1 MLWEK
6 MKSVLLYGGL
16 TREQYKKISPE
27 IDEANRKSVVLLSV
41 ACLIF
46 YSVRLLRYSTIPAG
60 NRFLFHTT
68 VALFAL
74 LAVVNTRFKNK
85 GWLIHGSAY
94 LFLAIYLGTG
104 IFSSIGNG
112 SLQQRTTLYL
122 VFVSVGPMLYALNA
136 LELAAVIVPS
146 ELVYLA
152 LIWKFQSAYPV
163 YATNRSNSLF
173 FAMSGLLL
181 GVYMANMKISGIYN
195 FHLNAENQKI
205 RDLNAALSASQ
216 TQLEAALVAAEQ
228 ANRAKTGFLNTMSHD
243 IRTPMNAILG
253 FAELAEGKAE
263 QPERVKEYLTKIRT
277 AGRHLLSLI
286 NDCLD
291 MSRIESG
298 TVELQAA
305 PVNLRELTEEV
316 CDIVQSGAAAGGL
329 NFVSEV
335 HIRQET
341 VLVDSL
347 RLRQILLNLL
357 GNAIKFT
364 SPGGT
369 VRLALTETEGA
380 PEGSAN
386 LCFRVEDTGIG
397 MSEEFQKHLFE
408 AFSRENTSA
417 VRNIQGTGLGMAI
430 TKNLVDLMGGSIAVS
445 SQPGR
450 GTSFRLAF
458 RFPVSAKTEAKAP
471 KKTVNFTGKR
481 LLLAEDNSLN
491 AELATEILETLGFCV
506 DLAKDGR
513 EAVAAIQGDETYD
526 AVLMDLQMPNMD
538 GLQAARTI
546 RSLADPAKAGIPILA
561 MTADAF
567 EASRRK
573 TLEAGMN
580 GHITKPIEVPKL
592 IEALQGVLGE

>member
-6 MKSVLLYGGL
+6 VKRVLLYGGL
-16 TREQYKKISPE
+16 SREEYKTISPE
-27 IDEANRKSVVLLSV
+27 IDEANRKSVVLLSA

-46 YSVRLLRYSTIPAG
+46 YSVRLLRYSTIPVG
-60 NRFLFHTT
+60 NRLLFHTT

-74 LAVVNTRFKNK
+74 LAAVNTRFRNK
-85 GWLIHGSAY
+85 GWLVHGSAY

-112 SLQQRTTLYL
+112 SLQHRTTLYL

-136 LELAAVIVPS
+136 LELAAVFVPG
-146 ELVYLA
+146 ELLYLA
-152 LIWKFQSAYPV
+152 LIRKFQSAYPV
-163 YATNRSNSLF
+163 YETNRSNSLF
-173 FAMSGLLL
+173 FALSGLLL
-181 GVYMANMKISGIYN
+181 GIYMANMKISGIYYS
-195 FHLNAENQKI
+195 HLNAENEKI
-205 RDLNAALSASQ
+205 RELNAALSASQ
-216 TQLEAALVAAEQ
+216 AQLKEALEEAEK
-228 ANRAKTGFLNTMSHD
+228 ANRAKTSFLNTMSHD

-253 FAELAEGKAE
+253 FAELAEGKTD
-263 QPERVKEYLTKIRT
+263 QPVRIREYLAKIRT
-277 AGRHLLSLI
+277 AGQHLLSLI
-286 NDCLD
+286 NDVLD

-305 PVNLRELTEEV
+305 PVNLRELVGNV
-316 CDIVQSGAAAGGL
+316 CDIVQSGAAAGRL

-335 HIRQET
+335 QICQEN
-341 VLVDSL
+341 VLADSL

-364 SPGGT
+364 PPGGA
-369 VRLALTETEGA
+369 VRLLLTEAAGA
-380 PEGSAN
+380 PEGSMD
-386 LCFRVEDTGIG
+386 LGVRVEDTGIG

-408 AFSRENTSA
+408 AFSREKSSA

-430 TKNLVDLMGGSIAVS
+430 TKNLVDLMGGTIAVS
-445 SQPGR
+445 SAPGR
-450 GTSFRLAF
+450 GTSFRLTF
-458 RFPVSAKTEAKAP
+458 RFPVCAAEAAKEP
-471 KKTVNFTGKR
+471 KKTMDFTGKR
-481 LLLAEDNSLN
+481 LLLAEDNDLN
-491 AELATEILETLGFCV
+491 AELAMEILETLGFQV

-513 EAVAAIQGDETYD
+513 EAVAAIQGPQTYD

-538 GLQAARTI
+538 GLQAARAI
-546 RSLADPAKAGIPILA
+546 RSLKDPAKAGIPILA

-580 GHITKPIEVPKL
+580 GHITKPIEVSKL
-592 IEALQGVLGE
+592 TEALQGVLG

>member
-1 MLWEK
+1 MLWDK
-6 MKSVLLYGGL
+6 MKQVLLYGGL
-16 TREQYKKISPE
+16 SREQYKKISPE
-27 IDEANRKSVVLLSV
+27 IDEANRKSVVLLSA

-46 YSVRLLRYSTIPAG
+46 YSVRLARYSTMSAS
-60 NRFLFHTT
+60 NRLLFHVT
-68 VALFAL
+68 VVLFAL
-74 LAVVNTRFKNK
+74 LALVNTRFQNK
-85 GWLIHGSAY
+85 KWLVHGSAY

-104 IFSSIGNG
+104 ILSAVGTG

-136 LELAAVIVPS
+136 VELAAVIVPS

-152 LIWKFQSAYPV
+152 LIQKFQSAYPV
-163 YATNRSNSLF
+163 YATNQSNSIF
-173 FAMSGLLL
+173 FSAAGLLL
-181 GVYMANMKISGIYN
+181 GVYTANMKISGIYN

-205 RDLNAALSASQ
+205 RDLNQALSASQ
-216 TQLEAALVAAEQ
+216 AQLKEALEGAEQ
-228 ANRAKTGFLNTMSHD
+228 ANRAKTSFLNTMSHD

-253 FAELAEGKAE
+253 FAEPAEGKAD
-263 QPERVKEYLTKIRT
+263 QPERVREYLTKIRT

-286 NDCLD
+286 NDVLD

-298 TVELQAA
+298 AVELQAA
-305 PVNLRELTEEV
+305 PVNLRKLTEEV
-316 CDIVQSGAAAGGL
+316 CDIVQSGAAAGQL

-335 HIRQET
+335 HICQET
-341 VLVDSL
+341 VLADSL

-364 SPGGT
+364 PSGGT
-369 VRLALTETEGA
+369 VRLALTENTGA
-380 PEGSAN
+380 PEGCVDLS
-386 LCFRVEDTGIG
+386 FQVEDTGLG

-430 TKNLVDLMGGSIAVS
+430 TKNLVDLMGGTITVS
-445 SQPGR
+445 SRPSQ
-450 GTSFRLAF
+450 GTSFHLTF
-458 RFPVSAKTEAKAP
+458 LFPACAPEEAKEQ
-471 KKTVNFTGKR
+471 KKTVDFTGKQ
-481 LLLAEDNSLN
+481 LLLAEDNELN
-491 AELATEILETLGFCV
+491 AELAMEILTNLGFHV

-513 EAVAAIQGDETYD
+513 EALTAMEGPGTYD

-538 GLQAARTI
+538 GLQAAKAI
-546 RSLADPAKAGIPILA
+546 RSLADPAKANIPILA

-580 GHITKPIEVPKL
+580 GRITKPIEVPKL
-592 IEALQGVLGE
+592 IEALQGVLG

>member
-1 MLWEK
+1 MLWDK
-6 MKSVLLYGGL
+6 IKRVLLYGGL
-16 TREQYKKISPE
+16 SREQYKKISPE
-27 IDEANRKSVVLLSV
+27 IDEANRKSVVLLSA

-46 YSVRLLRYSTIPAG
+46 YSIRLARYSTMSAS
-60 NRFLFHTT
+60 NRLLFHMT
-68 VALFAL
+68 VVLFAL
-74 LAVVNTRFKNK
+74 LALVNIRFQNRK
-85 GWLIHGSAY
+85 WLVHGSAY

-104 IFSSIGNG
+104 ILSAVGTG

-136 LELAAVIVPS
+136 VELAAVIVPS

-152 LIWKFQSAYPV
+152 LIQKFQSAYPV
-163 YATNRSNSLF
+163 YATNQSNSIF
-173 FAMSGLLL
+173 FSVAGLLL
-181 GVYMANMKISGIYN
+181 GVYTANMKISGIYN

-205 RDLNAALSASQ
+205 RELNEALSASQ
-216 TQLEAALVAAEQ
+216 TQLKAALVEAEK
-228 ANRAKTGFLNTMSHD
+228 ANRAKTSFLNTMSHD

-253 FAELAEGKAE
+253 FAELAEGKAD
-263 QPERVKEYLTKIRT
+263 QPERVREYLTKIQT

-286 NDCLD
+286 NDVLD

-298 TVELQAA
+298 AVELQAA
-305 PVNLRELTEEV
+305 PVNLRKLTEEV
-316 CDIVQSGAAAGGL
+316 CDIVQSGAAAGQL

-341 VLVDSL
+341 VLADSL

-364 SPGGT
+364 PSGGT
-369 VRLALTETEGA
+369 VRLALTENTGA
-380 PEGSAN
+380 PEGCVDLS
-386 LCFRVEDTGIG
+386 FQVEDTGLG

-430 TKNLVDLMGGSIAVS
+430 TKNLVDLMGGTIAVS
-445 SQPGR
+445 SAPGR
-450 GTSFRLAF
+450 GTSFRLTF
-458 RFPVSAKTEAKAP
+458 RLPVCAQTEAKAP
-471 KKTVNFTGKR
+471 KKTVDFTGKR

-491 AELATEILETLGFCV
+491 AELAMEILEALGFRV
-506 DLAKDGR
+506 DLVKDGR
-513 EAVAAIQGDETYD
+513 EAVAAIQGGETYD

-538 GLQAARTI
+538 GLQAARAI
-546 RSLADPAKAGIPILA
+546 RSLADPAKAVIPILA

-592 IEALQGVLGE
+592 IEALQGVLG